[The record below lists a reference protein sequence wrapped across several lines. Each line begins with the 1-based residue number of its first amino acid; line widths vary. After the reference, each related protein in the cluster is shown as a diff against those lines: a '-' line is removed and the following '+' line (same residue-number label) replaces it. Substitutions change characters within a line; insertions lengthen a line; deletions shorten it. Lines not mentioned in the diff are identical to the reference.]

1 MGDITLNRHP
11 RKALTAKFVE
21 SIKIKGKYFD
31 GHGLFLRVTPNGTK
45 QWVQRITINGKRTE
59 IGLGSAI
66 VIPLSMARKN
76 ALENYISAK
85 SGQNPLAHRN
95 RLKNHISFQ
104 ELAKRVHEIHRK
116 GWRNEKHAAQFISTL
131 ETYVFPF
138 IGTTAIHLIETTD
151 ILKCLYPIWNEKH
164 ETAKRVKQRISLV
177 MKHAIAE
184 GLRPDNPT
192 LNAEYALPK
201 VFREPRRMRSLP
213 YFEVS
218 ECIDATKNSNAEQI
232 TKLAIEFLILT
243 ASRSGEVRNAEWSQ
257 ISFSAGEDLFNAKE
271 ALWVRP
277 ASIMKAKTEHI
288 VPLNKRCLEILRAAY
303 EFKNEETDLI
313 FRSKRNRVLSDMTLS
328 KLVKSLGYEVD
339 VHGFRTSFKTWCQE
353 QTNAPREVSE
363 AALAHTIK
371 DKAEAA
377 YARSNLLEK
386 RKTLMDDW
394 SLFLELNKTNVRKL
408 HA

>member
-1 MGDITLNRHP
+1 MGDTTLNRHP

-31 GHGLFLRVTPNGTK
+31 GHGLFLRVTPKGTK

-76 ALENYISAK
+76 ALDNYISAK

-95 RLKNHISFQ
+95 RLKNHITFQ

-131 ETYVFPF
+131 ETYVYPF
-138 IGTTAIHLIETTD
+138 IGKTPIHLIDTKD
-151 ILKCLYPIWNEKH
+151 ILQCLYPIWNVKH
-164 ETAKRVKQRISLV
+164 ETAKRVKQRISVV

-201 VFREPRRMRSLP
+201 VFRKPRRMRSLP
-213 YFEVS
+213 YFDVT
-218 ECIDATKNSNAEQI
+218 ECIETINKSKADKI

-243 ASRSGEVRNAEWSQ
+243 ASRSGEVRNAQWSQ
-257 ISFSAGEDLFNAKE
+257 IIFSTGENLFNAKE

-288 VPLNKRCLEILRAAY
+288 VPLNNRCLEILRAAY

-313 FRSKRNRVLSDMTLS
+313 FRSKHNKVLSDMTLS

-386 RKTLMDDW
+386 RKALMDTW
-394 SLFLELNKTNVRKL
+394 SSFLELEKSNVRKL